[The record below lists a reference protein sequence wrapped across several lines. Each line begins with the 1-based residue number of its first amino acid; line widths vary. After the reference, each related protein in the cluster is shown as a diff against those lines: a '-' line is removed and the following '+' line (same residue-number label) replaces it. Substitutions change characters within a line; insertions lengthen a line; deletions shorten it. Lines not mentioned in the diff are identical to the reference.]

1 MKLLTLLLLSAALM
15 QSQPQAGEVL
25 IVGNITKPGAFA
37 VMAGGETTVLK
48 MLAMAEGLT
57 PFSAK
62 QVFIYRRNASG
73 SKNEI
78 PIELGKIMDR
88 TSPDAALLPGDVLY
102 IPDNRGRRL
111 DMGMVERLLMFGS
124 AGPIAL
130 MYGR

>member
-48 MLAMAEGLT
+48 MLSMAEGLT

-62 QVFIYRRNASG
+62 QVFIYRRNAST
-73 SKNEI
+73 
-78 PIELGKIMDR
+78 L
-88 TSPDAALLPGDVLY
+88 ALASFDDNVLSLTASS
-102 IPDNRGRRL
+102 R
-111 DMGMVERLLMFGS
+111 F
-124 AGPIAL
+124 
-130 MYGR
+130 

>member
-1 MKLLTLLLLSAALM
+1 M
-15 QSQPQAGEVL
+15 QSQQLVAQAPEAPEAGKVF
-25 IVGNITKPGAFA
+25 IVGSVTKPGTF
-37 VMAGGETTVLK
+37 VVQDGGETTVLK

-62 QVFIYRRNASG
+62 QAFIYRRDASG

-78 PIELGKIMDR
+78 PIDLGKIMDR
-88 TSPDAALLPGDVLY
+88 KSPDATLLANDVLY

-111 DMGMVERLLMFGS
+111 DMATVERILMFGAT
-124 AGPIAL
+124 AGPTAL